1 MHILIGFR
9 IHSGGQMCSAEPV
22 SGAHLGWLTPH
33 SLVLICN
40 IMIGV
45 SHEGCVTA

>member
-1 MHILIGFR
+1 
-9 IHSGGQMCSAEPV
+9 MCSAEPL

-33 SLVLICN
+33 SITVLICN

-45 SHEGCVTA
+45 SRKGCVTA